1 MSPDLTRR
9 GAQVYLCKG
18 RDGRQEYGAG
28 AHWGQMHMKAAVVDA
43 RVAYTGSAN
52 FTRSASSF

>member
-1 MSPDLTRR
+1 MCR
-9 GAQVYLCKG
+9 GHDA
-18 RDGRQEYGAG
+18 RQEYGAR
-28 AHWGQMHMKAAVVDA
+28 AHWGQMHMKAAVVDS

>member
-1 MSPDLTRR
+1 M
-9 GAQVYLCKG
+9 YLCRG
-18 RDGRQEYGAG
+18 HDARQEYGAR
-28 AHWGQMHMKAAVVDA
+28 AHWGQMHMKAAVVDS